1 LTSRTISSRLKVP
14 EETMA
19 AKTKS
24 PASTAKKAK
33 NPKTGDKVVRA
44 DVARKTV
51 KGGDEEIPKA
61 LALFL
66 EVYGRL

>member
-1 LTSRTISSRLKVP
+1 
-14 EETMA
+14 MA
-19 AKTKS
+19 ATTKS
-24 PASTAKKAK
+24 LGSPVKKGK
-33 NPKTGDKVVRA
+33 SSKTGDKVVVRA

-51 KGGDEEIPKA
+51 KSRDEEIPKA